1 MAKVSRQEMFGQ
13 RSLPHTIV
21 IARGE
26 KVRHWTVRP
35 WVALSLGTT
44 ALATLVGA
52 AGVGSILLMGGPV
65 LEAVQTRDAH
75 TASAYEERIAELR
88 RQLDRLTTRQAVDR
102 TAVAERVDALLKQQ
116 AEITARFERLGPLL
130 QQARDAGLVPSAMHR
145 DEAVPQPERS
155 TKLQDLSQP
164 FSLNVSRDDPTAMTH
179 LSDELL
185 PTIRQ
190 SVDYFAEQQE
200 TQIASLTREADT
212 KADRISDLLG
222 SIGVDAP
229 EPSEASGGP
238 FVGSSV
244 EDTFSQS
251 LEELQQSLDLL
262 DRLRRR
268 TDRLPLADPLPG
280 ARMTSGFGSRTDPFL
295 REPAYHTG
303 IDFAAQTGTAIR
315 PTAPGRVVSAGY
327 AGGYGLMVEVDHGD
341 GLSTRYGHMSR
352 IAVAVGDQVTTTSTI
367 GAVGSTGRSTGA
379 HLHYEVR
386 SHEEPVNPDRWIKA
400 GRRLAAL

>member
-1 MAKVSRQEMFGQ
+1 MAKVSRQEMFGR

-35 WVALSLGTT
+35 WVVLSLGT
-44 ALATLVGA
+44 AGLAGLLGATGVGA
-52 AGVGSILLMGGPV
+52 ILLMGGPV

-75 TASAYEERIAELR
+75 TASAYEERIADLR

-102 TAVAERVDALLKQQ
+102 NEVSRQVEDLLAQQ
-116 AEITARFERLGPLL
+116 ARITERYERLGPLL
-130 QQARDAGLVPSAMHR
+130 QKARDAGLVPAETTATPPDDANPPTETGSRPFAMNSAG
-145 DEAVPQPERS
+145 
-155 TKLQDLSQP
+155 
-164 FSLNVSRDDPTAMTH
+164 DDPKAM
-179 LSDELL
+179 SRIADVLL

-190 SVDYFAEQQE
+190 SVDFYAEQQE
-200 TQIASLTREADT
+200 TQIASLTRNADT
-212 KADRISDLLG
+212 KADRIADLLG
-222 SIGVDAP
+222 SIGIDAP
-229 EPSEASGGP
+229 GDAAPVGGP

-244 EDTFSQS
+244 ADSFSQS

-268 TDRLPLADPLPG
+268 TDRLPLADPMPG
-280 ARMTSGFGSRTDPFL
+280 ARVTSVFGSRLDPFL
-295 REPAYHTG
+295 REAAIHTG
-303 IDFAAQTGTAIR
+303 IDFAAEAGAPVR
-315 PTAPGRVVSAGY
+315 PTAPGKVVSAGF

-341 GLSTRYGHMSR
+341 GLSTRYGHLSR
-352 IAVAVGDQVTTTSTI
+352 IAVAVGDEVTTSSVI
-367 GAVGSTGRSTGA
+367 GAVGSTGRSTGP

-386 SHEEPVNPDRWIKA
+386 LHEKATNPDRWIKA